1 MQKDRYVQAIR
12 PAASRTH
19 SHERTVQALDLEVP
33 PASRIPTI
41 APAKPL
47 PKFDFQGKSKIPAVR
62 ERAKEELWKKGD
74 LLDSLDLSSTK
85 VREKVAPFLGK
96 LMEQADKA
104 WLGKSIRES
113 IQQWAPDKAAAEQP
127 VPMHPLISALS
138 SAPKETPAPANPP
151 SSIPAQNSTKQ
162 PVPKTSKRV
171 SELRGR
177 VQSQRLISDPGF
189 LTEELHCI
197 EAEEQHM
204 LESLERLDL
213 RLVSLPSD
221 HQVQY
226 QSKPRPR
233 GLPIEQEAALVQ
245 ESVSRL
251 SDMLEKRSETGSDM
265 GSVCSAPVVG
275 ITRIKSKG
283 YLERLLTKVTVEELK
298 RERAHSS
305 EAGKKPLIPAISQKP
320 DSASGY
326 SRPKKLPIPS
336 GKPPLPCKSRPE
348 VLVNPHVDLRAVFED
363 DEQDLDWD

>member
-12 PAASRTH
+12 PPCAHSH

-62 ERAKEELWKKGD
+62 ERVREEVWMKGD

-96 LMEQADKA
+96 MMEQADKV

-113 IQQWAPDKAAAEQP
+113 IQQWAPGKEATGP
-127 VPMHPLISALS
+127 NIPLHPLISALS
-138 SAPKETPAPANPP
+138 VPKETPIPANPP
-151 SSIPAQNSTKQ
+151 PPSIPTAKQ
-162 PVPKTSKRV
+162 SVPKTSKRV

-177 VQSQRLISDPGF
+177 VQSQRLAPDTGF

-233 GLPIEQEAALVQ
+233 GLPLEQEAALVQ

-251 SDMLEKRSETGSDM
+251 SDMLEKRSEMGSET

-275 ITRIKSKG
+275 VTRIKSKG
-283 YLERLLTKVTVEELK
+283 YTERLLTKVTVEELK

-305 EAGKKPLIPAISQKP
+305 ESGHKPPVPSISQKP

-326 SRPKKLPIPS
+326 SRPKKLPIPC
-336 GKPPLPCKSRPE
+336 GRPPLPCKSRPE